1 MNEIHTERLT
11 IRHFKEEDAASC
23 FAGWGKDKNLG
34 KYILGYPM
42 EEQQMRAFVSTLAKS
57 EHAFVL
63 VEKESQS
70 CIGYITMDIP
80 YAQLGI
86 GEIGYA
92 LGERYQHKGYAYEAI
107 NSVIHKYLVEKGLYM
122 IEAKYNASNTASGAL
137 LKKLG
142 FQIDGELRDRRIDP
156 ASGRR
161 QNLVVCS
168 ITKEDHPEFAGS
180 E

>member
-42 EEQQMRAFVSTLAKS
+42 EEQQMRAFVSTLAQS
-57 EHAFVL
+57 EHAFV
-63 VEKESQS
+63 
-70 CIGYITMDIP
+70 
-80 YAQLGI
+80 
-86 GEIGYA
+86 